1 MPPRAD
7 QPVVG
12 ALGCAA
18 VRLRR
23 PSLLPGL
30 GLLASL
36 GLLLGLLTALPQAS
50 AAEPVALPAEITSA
64 QLPSDAE
71 LADCWARVLLR
82 ANPGPFQ
89 YLAYEVTD
97 RGAAGVVTQV
107 RGFMGRSDVV
117 TRTELLP
124 KGELRRLFGYL
135 RDLGALQLPAVLPRE
150 AKPSEPA
157 PIAAAPLGKT
167 APKTKAALKA
177 KAKRSGI
184 LELAGW
190 DYTLGPPQS
199 AEPIYELSFRLGGR
213 ENTVLLASPFGHA
226 DGRYGRFIQVL
237 RDLAVRSTGEIPY
250 HPPLGSAGVAGYLFI
265 DAVPSAVVTVD
276 GTKLTDT
283 TPIFAYAVAP
293 GSHTVVLENTRLG
306 LRREVKVKVQ
316 AGMTTS
322 VQLELQ

>member
-1 MPPRAD
+1 MPRSTPRPDPAATRAMA
-7 QPVVG
+7 PRRSRARWG
-12 ALGCAA
+12 AA
-18 VRLRR
+18 VARTALL
-23 PSLLPGL
+23 SL
-30 GLLASL
+30 
-36 GLLLGLLTALPQAS
+36 LLTAALCAPAA
-50 AAEPVALPAEITSA
+50 AAEPALLPAEVTSS

-124 KGELRRLFGYL
+124 KHELRRLLGHL
-135 RDLGALQLPAVLPRE
+135 RDLGALELPSVLPRQ
-150 AKPSEPA
+150 ATPT
-157 PIAAAPLGKT
+157 AAAPPPPKGKAGRRARAEQT
-167 APKTKAALKA
+167 
-177 KAKRSGI
+177 GI

-213 ENTVLLASPFGHA
+213 ENTVLVPSPFGRA
-226 DGRYGRFIQVL
+226 DRRYARFIEVL
-237 RDLAVRSTGEIPY
+237 RALALRTTGEIPY
-250 HPPLGSAGVAGYLFI
+250 HAPLGNAGVAGYLFI
-265 DAVPSAVVTVD
+265 DAVPSGVVTVD
-276 GTKLTDT
+276 GTRLSDT

-293 GSHTVVLENTRLG
+293 GSHTVIIDNERLK

-322 VQLELQ
+322 VQVELQ